1 MAALTPREMRIIA
14 DHVERLTKARVVNQ
28 QTGVATTPDLMLVRF
43 PNGYEGTLIWT
54 PGSRGTNA
62 RERAALTR
70 HTRHRD
76 GYHLDM
82 ATIRIAGPKPSE
94 QAARPHAA

>member
-1 MAALTPREMRIIA
+1 MTALTPREMRIIA
-14 DHVERLTKARVVNQ
+14 DHVERLTKARIVNQ
-28 QTGVATTPDLMLVRF
+28 QTGVATTPDLLLVRF

-82 ATIRIAGPKPSE
+82 ATIRVAGPK
-94 QAARPHAA
+94 AAEPAPGPHAA